1 MMTHVIYLR
10 PSRTIEVIS
19 GRLNSWFIYNY
30 EGYHFR
36 VFSSEKD
43 IKDFFSKGR
52 CNYVFETTSEEE
64 LDEFLFNKL

>member
-1 MMTHVIYLR
+1 MRMHVIYLR

-19 GRLNSWFIYNY
+19 GRLNNWFIYNY

-36 VFSSEKD
+36 VFSSGKY
-43 IKDFFSKGR
+43 IKDFFSKGIS
-52 CNYVFETTSEEE
+52 NYVFETTSEEE